1 MGGLILRD
9 AYLLSAGAYSNEP
22 KSAVDWVDKVT
33 RFVLLASPNE
43 GWEPKN
49 RWGLLAVNMLSAMGL
64 PLLNE
69 FIHGSAFITNLRIS
83 WIRYMASLDGQ
94 EPVMI
99 QILGLDDKIVRKEDS
114 RDIKQFPNGI
124 QLDIPDTNHRN
135 IYRPSGKDSKSI
147 ERWEERYKV
156 LSWAVLR
163 CDPKSTEIPAD
174 IPNMKI
180 DIGNKSEATDVI
192 FIIHGIRDSNNGWP
206 EQLRS
211 KIKEQTGG
219 KIAVVRPTYGY
230 FSALDFLFLQL
241 RRKNVRWFQD
251 QYTEM
256 LASNPKAKFYFIG
269 HSNGTYILGEGLKRV
284 PEMKFKRIY
293 FAGSVLPCDY
303 PWQPRFDLKQVEE
316 LRNDRSSWDWPVG
329 ILCSGLRGFG
339 MKDLGAGGFDGFQVN
354 NTHIEEVF
362 YYNGDHGAPL
372 AQKNQD
378 SILAFILDGKNLIPT
393 DLLGSS
399 QISRKFQ
406 RISRAAPHVAKILLM
421 IFALVLLL
429 PLCMVFPWSKPI
441 FLFLVFFILGYSVYT
456 FIKTI

>member
-1 MGGLILRD
+1 
-9 AYLLSAGAYSNEP
+9 
-22 KSAVDWVDKVT
+22 V
-33 RFVLLASPNE
+33 
-43 GWEPKN
+43 
-49 RWGLLAVNMLSAMGL
+49 
-64 PLLNE
+64 
-69 FIHGSAFITNLRIS
+69 
-83 WIRYMASLDGQ
+83 
-94 EPVMI
+94 
-99 QILGLDDKIVRKEDS
+99 
-114 RDIKQFPNGI
+114 
-124 QLDIPDTNHRN
+124 
-135 IYRPSGKDSKSI
+135 
-147 ERWEERYKV
+147 EERYKV
-156 LSWAVLR
+156 LSWAILK
-163 CDPKSTEIPAD
+163 CDPKSTDVPDD

-206 EQLRS
+206 DQLQS
-211 KIKEQTGG
+211 KIKEQSSG
-219 KIAVVRPTYGY
+219 KIAVVRPSYGY

-256 LASNPKAKFYFIG
+256 LASNPRAKFYFIG

-303 PWQPRFDLKQVEE
+303 PWQPRFDLNQVEE

-329 ILCSGLRGFG
+329 ILCSGLSGFG

-378 SILAFILDGKNLIPT
+378 SIIAFILDGKNLIPT
-393 DLLGSS
+393 DLLELS
-399 QISRKFQ
+399 QISRKFK
-406 RISRAAPHVAKILLM
+406 RISRAAPYVAKILLM
-421 IFALVLLL
+421 IFALLLLL
-429 PLCMVFPWSKPI
+429 PLYAVLPWSKPI
-441 FLFLVFFILGYSVYT
+441 FLFLIFLILGYSVYT
-456 FIKTI
+456 FIKII